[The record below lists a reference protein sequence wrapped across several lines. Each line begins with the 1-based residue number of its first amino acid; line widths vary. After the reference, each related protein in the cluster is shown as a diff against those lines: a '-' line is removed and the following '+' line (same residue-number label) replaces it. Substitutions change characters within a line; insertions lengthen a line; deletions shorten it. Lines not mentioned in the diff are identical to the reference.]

1 MTYMPELSF
10 ASKFFMLISSGSV
23 VGYFFEAVPVTI
35 LVGLIYAIYR
45 YCKIRKQHISV
56 FLGLEIVKWLFVCY
70 LTGLCYLLFA
80 PSEVFGEI
88 YRYILFGYVD
98 WGAGSLA
105 DSLHFFTFDFN
116 LVPTVF
122 RWLNGE
128 VTIGNWVKTM
138 IIGNLLMFVPMGVFL
153 SLIFKKINYKNIFKI
168 AILIPVVVE
177 ILQPVVGR
185 SFDVDDIIMNFLG
198 ILIGYFMC
206 FGVKLLIRSF
216 CGTNRAQDI

>member
-1 MTYMPELSF
+1 MSF
-10 ASKFFMLISSGSV
+10 
-23 VGYFFEAVPVTI
+23 TI
-35 LVGLIYAIYR
+35 
-45 YCKIRKQHISV
+45 
-56 FLGLEIVKWLFVCY
+56 
-70 LTGLCYLLFA
+70 
-80 PSEVFGEI
+80 
-88 YRYILFGYVD
+88 D

-122 RWLNGE
+122 QWLNGE

-153 SLIFKKINYKNIFKI
+153 SLIFKKINYRNIFKI

-206 FGVKLLIRSF
+206 FGVKLVIRK
-216 CGTNRAQDI
+216 N